1 MAIITSY
8 STLQTAIS
16 DYLARSDL
24 TTWLPNFT
32 QNWEERFMREPDN
45 WGSWME
51 KALSVAI
58 SSGVAAVPS
67 DYLGIK
73 IAYISGQNSAPLKR
87 ISLDQM
93 YQRFPRANTSG
104 GTPAYIARNATN
116 FEFGPNN
123 ASGTLVGTY
132 WAKPTAIRSYTTGGA
147 DAIAHFLIVNAPDLC
162 LYGSLLE
169 AEPFIKNDARLQVWG
184 NLYKVALDGY
194 RFRMQAEDFSGSPP
208 HTVVV

>member
-51 KALSVAI
+51 RALSVSI

-67 DYLGIK
+67 DYLGLK
-73 IAYISGQNSAPLKR
+73 VAYISGQNSAPLKR
-87 ISLDQM
+87 ISLDQL

-132 WAKPTAIRSYTTGGA
+132 WAKPTVMRSYTTGGA
-147 DAIAHFLIVNAPDLC
+147 DAVAHFLIVNAPDLC

-169 AEPFIKNDARLQVWG
+169 AAPFIKQDARLQVWG